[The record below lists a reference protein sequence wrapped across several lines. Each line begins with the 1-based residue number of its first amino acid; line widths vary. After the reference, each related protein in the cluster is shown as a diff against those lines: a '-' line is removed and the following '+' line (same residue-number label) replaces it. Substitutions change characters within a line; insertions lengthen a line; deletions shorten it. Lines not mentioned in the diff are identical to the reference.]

1 MNVGEGSPVIG
12 KAWDFAAI
20 PRQYLD
26 RQVYGRNLM
35 GWTPPDG
42 LYGKV
47 EVLKHH

>member
-1 MNVGEGSPVIG
+1 MFLEEVQECIG
-12 KAWDFAAI
+12 VALVSYLLMLGATIAAH
-20 PRQYLD
+20 
-26 RQVYGRNLM
+26 RNLM